1 MNDLRLAIRTLWAT
15 PIVSFVA
22 ILSLTLGIGAN
33 TAIFSVVDSLLLRAL
48 PVKEPQQLV
57 QLVEASADG
66 QRSWTYPIWDQIHQR
81 SQLFD
86 RAFAWSNNRFNL
98 AAGGETEFVDGIWAS
113 GGMFETLGVA
123 AILGRTFT
131 DRDDRRGGGPDG
143 PVTVISYDFWQRRF
157 GGAADAIGRT
167 LNVERVP
174 VTVIGVTPPRF
185 FGPDVGRTF
194 DIVLPLG
201 AEPLVR
207 GRETWADRRSTWWLS
222 VMARLKPTQSL
233 EAAVQSIR
241 EVQPQIREATHPG
254 WEGFLKDPFTLAP
267 VANGDSELRR
277 RYQRPVVIL
286 MSIVALVL
294 LIASANIAN
303 LLLARATARRHELSV
318 RRALGASR
326 GQLVRL
332 RLTESVVL
340 ATVGAAFGVLLARWG
355 SRLLVAQMSTET
367 NRVFL
372 DVSLD
377 WRVLGF
383 TIAATALT
391 ALLFGTAPAIRAADV
406 QPMEAIKE
414 HGRGAAHHHHHG
426 HAGHAGMTGSL
437 VIAQVALSVILVAA
451 AGLFVRTFASLASL
465 HLGFERDRVLIVTVN
480 AQRTQIAAENRLA
493 VFDRVRQAVRSVP
506 GVADAS
512 LSVITPVT
520 GQGWNGNVDVSD
532 VAPLP
537 GRQSMT
543 FKNAVTPDW
552 FATLGTPL
560 ITGRYFND
568 GDRRSAPL
576 VAIVNQA
583 FVRRF
588 MNGASPIGHTVRDRP
603 VAGLKNIDVPKQIV
617 GVVADAV
624 YRNLREPIP
633 PTLYVPLAQLNES
646 FAVPSISLS
655 VRSSTGAPALL
666 SRSVTAAIAGVNSDL
681 AVTFRPLANLVN
693 ASLTQERVIATLS
706 AFFGGLALLLAGL
719 GLYGVTSYAVSRR
732 RSEIGIRLALGA
744 APGGVV
750 RLVLARVALLVGAGV
765 ISGVLVSLW
774 TARFVEALL
783 FGLTPHDPMTLVAAA
798 VILAVVG
805 ALAGWIP
812 ARRASRIDPAQVLR
826 DV

>member
-1 MNDLRLAIRTLWAT
+1 M
-15 PIVSFVA
+15 
-22 ILSLTLGIGAN
+22 
-33 TAIFSVVDSLLLRAL
+33 
-48 PVKEPQQLV
+48 
-57 QLVEASADG
+57 
-66 QRSWTYPIWDQIHQR
+66 
-81 SQLFD
+81 
-86 RAFAWSNNRFNL
+86 
-98 AAGGETEFVDGIWAS
+98 
-113 GGMFETLGVA
+113 
-123 AILGRTFT
+123 
-131 DRDDRRGGGPDG
+131 
-143 PVTVISYDFWQRRF
+143 
-157 GGAADAIGRT
+157 
-167 LNVERVP
+167 
-174 VTVIGVTPPRF
+174 TPPGF

-201 AEPLVR
+201 TEPLVR
-207 GRETWADRRSTWWLS
+207 GRETWLDGRSTWWLS

-254 WEGFLKDPFTLAP
+254 WEGFLKDPFTLVP
-267 VANGDSELRR
+267 VPNGDSGLRR

-318 RRALGASR
+318 RLALGASR

-332 RLTESVVL
+332 LLTESVVL

-391 ALLFGTAPAIRAADV
+391 ALLFGTAPAFRAADV

-414 HGRGAAHHHHHG
+414 HGRGAAHHRYAAHGG
-426 HAGHAGMTGSL
+426 HARMTGSL

-465 HLGFERDRVLIVTVN
+465 HLGFERDRVLIATVN
-480 AQRTQIAAENRLA
+480 AQRTQIAAEDRLA

-560 ITGRYFND
+560 TAGRYFND

-603 VAGLKNIDVPKQIV
+603 VAGLKNIEVPKEIV

-655 VRSSTGAPALL
+655 VRSSAGSPALL
-666 SRSVTAAIAGVNSDL
+666 SRSVAAAIADVNSDI
-681 AVTFRPLANLVN
+681 AVTFRPLANLVS
-693 ASLTQERVIATLS
+693 ASLTQERVIARLS

-744 APGGVV
+744 APGSVV

-798 VILAVVG
+798 LILAVVG

-826 DV
+826 DG

>member
-1 MNDLRLAIRTLWAT
+1 MNDLRLAIRTLRAT
-15 PIVSFVA
+15 PVVSFVA

-33 TAIFSVVDSLLLRAL
+33 TAIFSVLDSLLLRAL

-57 QLVEASADG
+57 QLVEASADA
-66 QRSWTYPIWDQIHQR
+66 QRSWTYPIWDQIQQR
-81 SQLFD
+81 PQLFD

-113 GGMFETLGVA
+113 GSMFETLGVP

-131 DRDDRRGGGPDG
+131 DLDDRRGGGPDG

-167 LNVERVP
+167 LNVERVA
-174 VTVIGVTPPRF
+174 VTVIGVTPPGF

-201 AEPLVR
+201 VEPLVR
-207 GRETWADRRSTWWLS
+207 GRESWLDERSTWWLS

-233 EAAVQSIR
+233 EAAVQRIR
-241 EVQPQIREATHPG
+241 EVQPQITEATQPG
-254 WEGFLKDPFTLAP
+254 WEGYLKDPFTLEP
-267 VANGDSELRR
+267 VPNGDSGLRR

-318 RRALGASR
+318 RLALGASR

-332 RLTESVVL
+332 LLTESVVL
-340 ATVGAAFGVLLARWG
+340 ATIGAVFGVLLARWG

-391 ALLFGTAPAIRAADV
+391 ALLFGTAPAFRAADV
-406 QPMEAIKE
+406 KPMEAIKE
-414 HGRGAAHHHHHG
+414 QGRGGANHR
-426 HAGHAGMTGSL
+426 HARLTGSL
-437 VIAQVALSVILVAA
+437 VIAQVALSVILIAA
-451 AGLFVRTFASLASL
+451 AGLFVRTFASLARL
-465 HLGFERDRVLIVTVN
+465 HLGFERDRVLIVTVD
-480 AQRTQIAAENRLA
+480 AQRAQIAAADRLA
-493 VFDRVRQAVRSVP
+493 MFDRVRQAVRSVT
-506 GVADAS
+506 GVAEAS
-512 LSVITPVT
+512 LSLITPVT
-520 GQGWNGNVDVSD
+520 GQGWNGSVDVSD
-532 VAPLP
+532 VPPLP

-543 FKNAVTPDW
+543 FKNAVTPEW
-552 FATLGTPL
+552 FETFGTPL
-560 ITGRYFND
+560 TAGRYFND
-568 GDRRSAPL
+568 SDRRGGPQ

-583 FVRRF
+583 FVRKF
-588 MNGASPIGHTVRDRP
+588 MNGTSPIGHTVRDRP
-603 VAGLKNIDVPKQIV
+603 IAGLKNKDVPKEIV

-646 FAVPSISLS
+646 FAVPSISLN
-655 VRSSTGAPALL
+655 VRSSTGSPALL
-666 SRSVTAAIAGVNSDL
+666 SRSVAAAIAGVNSDL
-681 AVTFRPLANLVN
+681 AVTFRPLASLVN
-693 ASLTQERVIATLS
+693 ASLTQERVIATL
-706 AFFGGLALLLAGL
+706 AGFFGGLALLLAGL

-744 APGGVV
+744 APGGVI

-765 ISGVLVSLW
+765 IAGVLVSLW
-774 TARFVEALL
+774 AARFVGALL
-783 FGLTPHDPMTLVAAA
+783 FGLTPRDPMTLAAA
-798 VILAVVG
+798 ALILVVVG

-826 DV
+826 DA

>member
-15 PIVSFVA
+15 PIVSFIA

-57 QLVEASADG
+57 QLDEASADG
-66 QRSWTYPIWDQIHQR
+66 QRSWTFPIWDQIYQR
-81 SQLFD
+81 PQLFE
-86 RAFAWSNNRFNL
+86 RTFAWSNSRFNL
-98 AAGGETEFVDGIWAS
+98 AAGGETDFVEGIWAS
-113 GGMFETLGVA
+113 GTMFETLGVS
-123 AILGRTFT
+123 AILGRTLT
-131 DRDDRRGGGPDG
+131 DLDDRRGGGADG
-143 PVTVISYDFWQRRF
+143 PVAVISYDFWQRRF

-167 LNVERVP
+167 LNVERVS
-174 VTVIGVTPPRF
+174 VTVIGVTPPGF

-201 AEPLVR
+201 VEPLVR
-207 GRETWADRRSTWWLS
+207 GRETWLDGRSTWWLS

-254 WEGFLKDPFTLAP
+254 WEGYLKDPLTLVPSAT
-267 VANGDSELRR
+267 GDSGLRR

-318 RRALGASR
+318 RLALGASR

-332 RLTESVVL
+332 LLTESVVL
-340 ATVGAAFGVLLARWG
+340 ATIGAAFGVLLARWG
-355 SRLLVAQMSTET
+355 SGLLVAQMSTET

-383 TIAATALT
+383 TSAATALT
-391 ALLFGTAPAIRAADV
+391 ALLFGTAPAFRAADV
-406 QPMEAIKE
+406 KPMETIKE
-414 HGRGAAHHHHHG
+414 HGRGAANHR
-426 HAGHAGMTGSL
+426 HAGMTGSL

-451 AGLFVRTFASLASL
+451 AGLFVRTFAALASL
-465 HLGFERDRVLIVTVN
+465 PVGFERDRVLIVTVN
-480 AQRTQIAAENRLA
+480 AQRTHIAAEDRLA
-493 VFDRVRQAVRSVP
+493 IFDRVRQAVRSVP

-532 VAPLP
+532 VPPLP

-552 FATLGTPL
+552 FETFGTPL
-560 ITGRYFND
+560 TAGRYFND
-568 GDRRSAPL
+568 GDRRGAPL

-583 FVRRF
+583 FVRKF

-603 VAGLKNIDVPKQIV
+603 VAGLTNNDVPKEIV

-646 FAVPSISLS
+646 FAVPSISLN
-655 VRSSTGAPALL
+655 VRSSTGSPALL
-666 SRSVTAAIAGVNSDL
+666 SRSVGAAIAGVNSDL
-681 AVTFRPLANLVN
+681 AVTFRPLASLVN
-693 ASLTQERVIATLS
+693 ASLTQERVVATLS
-706 AFFGGLALLLAGL
+706 GFFGGLALLLAGL

-765 ISGVLVSLW
+765 IAGVLVSLW
-774 TARFVEALL
+774 AARFVEALL
-783 FGLTPHDPMTLVAAA
+783 FGLTPRDPMTLVAAA
-798 VILAVVG
+798 LILAVVG

-826 DV
+826 DA